1 MMTEYISSEQIY
13 DALANLPQLVFEVT
27 DACNLKCKYCIYG
40 EFYEDHD
47 VRENSMLPIDKAIR
61 LIDYLNQYWNSPRC
75 TSSNTYMYISF
86 YGGEALMNM
95 EFVKAVVAYIEQLDC
110 PRREFRFSMTTN
122 AILLHRHM
130 DYLVEKKFNLLIS
143 LDGNEYNHSYRVD
156 HSGRNSFSRV
166 IRNVDLLQERHP
178 EYFRRYVNFNS
189 VLHNRNSVADIYTF
203 IKQRYDKIP
212 SIGELNNSGIRD
224 DKKKEFN
231 DTYRNTME
239 SLHQAE
245 HYEEIEN
252 DMFVSAE
259 SYHGLM
265 LYLHQYSGYH
275 FGDYTSLLFDK
286 EKLRYRPTGTCS
298 PFTKKM
304 FVTVNGKILP
314 CERIGQQHYMGLI
327 TDDEVVIDAQAIA
340 NLFNSYLNRIE
351 RQCSS
356 CQNKAA
362 CTQCLFNIEGLN
374 KQPQCHGY
382 MSKQALLRAGSA
394 KMSFLREHPEAYR
407 KIMAGVV
414 IT

>member
-27 DACNLKCKYCIYG
+27 DACNLKCKYCYYG
-40 EFYEDHD
+40 EFYEEHD
-47 VRENSMLPIDKAIR
+47 ARENSMLPIDKAIR

-75 TSSNTYMYISF
+75 TSANTYMYISF

-95 EFVKAVVAYIEQLDC
+95 EFVKAVVAYIDQLDC
-110 PRREFRFSMTTN
+110 PRRKFRFSMTTN

-166 IRNVDLLQERHP
+166 IRNVDLLQERYP

-212 SIGELNNSGIRD
+212 SISELNNSGIRD
-224 DKKKEFN
+224 DKKEDYN
-231 DTYRNTME
+231 ATYRNSME

-252 DMFVSAE
+252 DMFIKGS
-259 SYHGLM
+259 SYRVFS
-265 LYLHQYSGYH
+265 LYLQRYSGYH
-275 FGDYTSLLFDK
+275 FNDYTDLFIDRK
-286 EKLRYRPTGTCS
+286 QLRYMPTGTCI
-298 PFTKKM
+298 PFSRKL

-314 CERIGQQHYMGLI
+314 CERIGQQHYMGTI
-327 TDDEVVIDAQAIA
+327 TDNEILLDIEHITYKYNV
-340 NLFNSYLNRIE
+340 YLNKMQK
-351 RQCSS
+351 QCST
-356 CQNKAA
+356 CKNQPG
-362 CTQCLFNIEGLN
+362 CTQCLYNLENLEN
-374 KQPQCHGY
+374 HPVCHGY
-382 MSKQALLRAGSA
+382 MNDKLHKQVHNAQ
-394 KMSFLREHPEAYR
+394 MHFLHDHPDAYR
-407 KIMAGVV
+407 KIMEET
-414 IT
+414 ITI

>member
-27 DACNLKCKYCIYG
+27 DACNLKCKYCYYG
-40 EFYEDHD
+40 EFYEEHD
-47 VRENSMLPIDKAIR
+47 ARENSMLPIDKAIR

-75 TSSNTYMYISF
+75 TSANTYMYISF

-122 AILLHRHM
+122 AILLHRYM

-166 IRNVDLLQERHP
+166 IRNVDLLQERYP

-224 DKKKEFN
+224 DKKQEFN

-252 DMFVSAE
+252 DMFIKGS
-259 SYHGLM
+259 SYRVFS
-265 LYLHQYSGYH
+265 LYLQRYSGYH
-275 FGDYTSLLFDK
+275 FNDYTDLFIDRK
-286 EKLRYRPTGTCS
+286 QLRYMPTGTCI
-298 PFTKKM
+298 PFSRKL

-314 CERIGQQHYMGLI
+314 CERIGQQHYMGVI
-327 TDDEVVIDAQAIA
+327 TDDEILLDVEHITHKYNA
-340 NLFNSYLNRIE
+340 YLNKMQK
-351 RQCSS
+351 QCST
-356 CQNKAA
+356 CKNQPG
-362 CTQCLFNIEGLN
+362 CTQCLYNLENLEN
-374 KQPQCHGY
+374 HPVCHGY
-382 MSKQALLRAGSA
+382 MNDKLHKQVHNAQ
-394 KMSFLREHPEAYR
+394 MHFLHDHPDAYR
-407 KIMAGVV
+407 KIMEET
-414 IT
+414 III

>member
-47 VRENSMLPIDKAIR
+47 ARENSMLPIDKAIR

-75 TSSNTYMYISF
+75 TSANTYMYISF

-95 EFVKAVVAYIEQLDC
+95 EFVEAVVAYIEQLDC

-130 DYLVEKKFNLLIS
+130 DYLAEKKFNLLIS

-166 IRNVDLLQERHP
+166 IRNVDLLQERYP

-203 IKQRYDKIP
+203 IKQRYDKIA
-212 SIGELNNSGIRD
+212 SISELNNSGIRD
-224 DKKKEFN
+224 HKKEDFN
-231 DTYRNTME
+231 ATYRNALE
-239 SLHQAE
+239 SLHQEE
-245 HYEEIEN
+245 HYEKIEN
-252 DMFVSAE
+252 DMFMSGEGYKSFA
-259 SYHGLM
+259 LF
-265 LYLHQYSGYH
+265 LHRYSGAY
-275 FGDYTSLLFDK
+275 FKDYTELLFDK
-286 EKLRYRPTGTCS
+286 KNLTYRPTGTCF
-298 PFTKKM
+298 PFSKKL

-314 CERIGQQHYMGLI
+314 CERIGQQYCLGNI
-327 TDDEVVIDAQAIA
+327 TNNNIIIDAVTIA
-340 NLFNSYLNRIE
+340 QRYNSYYSKMEKQCAICHNRTG
-351 RQCSS
+351 
-356 CQNKAA
+356 
-362 CTQCLFNIEGLN
+362 CTQCLFHLKGLN
-374 KQPQCHGY
+374 EHPACHDY
-382 MSKQALLRAGSA
+382 MNASMLERIKKSQL
-394 KMSFLREHPEAYR
+394 KFLRQHPDAYR
-407 KIMAGVV
+407 KIMENVIVV
-414 IT
+414 

>member
-1 MMTEYISSEQIY
+1 MTEYISSEQIY

-40 EFYEDHD
+40 EFYENHD
-47 VRENSMLPIDKAIR
+47 VRESKMLSTEKAIR

-75 TSSNTYMYISF
+75 TSANTYMYISF

-143 LDGNEYNHSYRVD
+143 LDGDEYNHSYRVD
-156 HSGRNSFSRV
+156 HSGHNSFSRV
-166 IRNVDLLQERHP
+166 IRNVDLLRERYP

-189 VLHNRNSVADIYTF
+189 VLHNRNSVAGIYTF

-212 SIGELNNSGIRD
+212 TISELNNSGIRD

-231 DTYRNTME
+231 ETYRNTIE

-252 DMFVSAE
+252 DMFMTGE
-259 SYHGLM
+259 SYKSFALF
-265 LYLHQYSGYH
+265 LHRYSGTH
-275 FGDYTSLLFDK
+275 FNDYTELLFDK
-286 EKLRYRPTGTCS
+286 NRCAYRPTGTCL
-298 PFTKKM
+298 PFSKKL

-314 CERIGQQHYMGLI
+314 CERISQQYDLGYI
-327 TDDEVVIDAQAIA
+327 TDDSIAIDTAAIA
-340 NLFNSYLNRIE
+340 QRYNHYYSKMEKQCTACHNRVG
-351 RQCSS
+351 
-356 CQNKAA
+356 
-362 CTQCLFNIEGLN
+362 CTQCLFNLKNLETH
-374 KQPQCHGY
+374 PVCHGY
-382 MSKQALLRAGSA
+382 MNTSMLERTKKGQ
-394 KMSFLREHPEAYR
+394 MVFLCQHPDAYR
-407 KIMAGVV
+407 KIMENVIVV
-414 IT
+414 